1 MKKFFKEFKEFISKG
16 NVLDMAVGV
25 IIAGAFSQIVTALT
39 NKILMPIINSLL
51 APATGGEKIYTILWS
66 SRLYKSASEVSELD
80 EAGKAALS
88 AYTLGPDG
96 GYYSKL
102 FYIDWSSFIEAIIN
116 FIFIALILFVITKI
130 MVSIIK
136 KRDEVKEKLKTEL
149 EAKLNK
155 NKELEQTKEE
165 ATVEEAAAVEETKVV
180 EPVVNDNNQEIISLL
195 KEISDKLN
203 K

>member
-16 NVLDMAVGV
+16 NILDMAIGV

-39 NKILMPIINSLL
+39 NKILMPLINSLL
-51 APATGGEKIYTILWS
+51 APATGGDKIYTILWS
-66 SRLYKSASEVSELD
+66 SKLMYSADDVSKLD

-88 AYTLGPDG
+88 AYQLGPDG

-102 FYIDWSSFIEAIIN
+102 FFIDWSSFIEAIIN
-116 FIFIALILFVITKI
+116 FIFIALVLFTITKI
-130 MVSIIK
+130 FISINK
-136 KRDEVKEKLKTEL
+136 KREELKNKIKTDLEKKLGKNEDKVEEIEEVKEVETPVTEP
-149 EAKLNK
+149 
-155 NKELEQTKEE
+155 
-165 ATVEEAAAVEETKVV
+165 AVTNE
-180 EPVVNDNNQEIISLL
+180 NQEIISLL

>member
-16 NVLDMAVGV
+16 NILDMAIGV

-39 NKILMPIINSLL
+39 NKILMPLINSLL
-51 APATGGEKIYTILWS
+51 APATGGDKIYTILWS
-66 SRLYKSASEVSELD
+66 SKLMYSADDVSKLD

-88 AYTLGPDG
+88 AYQLGPDG

-102 FYIDWSSFIEAIIN
+102 FFIDWSAFIEAIIN
-116 FIFIALILFVITKI
+116 FIFIALVLFTITKI
-130 MVSIIK
+130 FISINK
-136 KRDEVKEKLKTEL
+136 KREELKNKIKTDLENKLGKNEDKVEEVKEVETPVTEP
-149 EAKLNK
+149 
-155 NKELEQTKEE
+155 
-165 ATVEEAAAVEETKVV
+165 AVTNE
-180 EPVVNDNNQEIISLL
+180 NQEIINIL

>member
-16 NVLDMAVGV
+16 NILDIAIGV

-39 NKILMPIINSLL
+39 NKILMPLINSLL
-51 APATGGEKIYTILWS
+51 APATGGDKIYTILWS
-66 SRLYKSASEVSELD
+66 SKLMYSADDVSKLD

-88 AYTLGPDG
+88 AYQLGPDG

-102 FYIDWSSFIEAIIN
+102 FFIDWSSFIEAIIN
-116 FIFIALILFVITKI
+116 FIFIALVLFTITKI
-130 MVSIIK
+130 FISINK
-136 KRDEVKEKLKTEL
+136 KREELKNKIKTDLEKKLGKNEDKVEEIEEVKEVETPVTEP
-149 EAKLNK
+149 
-155 NKELEQTKEE
+155 
-165 ATVEEAAAVEETKVV
+165 AVTNE
-180 EPVVNDNNQEIISLL
+180 NQEIISLL

>member
-16 NVLDMAVGV
+16 NILDMAIGV

-39 NKILMPIINSLL
+39 NKILMPLINSLL
-51 APATGGEKIYTILWS
+51 APATGGDKIYTILWS
-66 SRLYKSASEVSELD
+66 SKLMYSADDVSKLD

-88 AYTLGPDG
+88 AYQLGPDG

-102 FYIDWSSFIEAIIN
+102 FFIDWSSFIEAIIN
-116 FIFIALILFVITKI
+116 FIFIALVLFTITKI
-130 MVSIIK
+130 FISINK
-136 KRDEVKEKLKTEL
+136 KREELKNKIKTDLENKLGKNEDKVEEIEEVKEVETPVTEP
-149 EAKLNK
+149 
-155 NKELEQTKEE
+155 
-165 ATVEEAAAVEETKVV
+165 AVTNE
-180 EPVVNDNNQEIISLL
+180 NQEIISLL

>member
-16 NVLDMAVGV
+16 NILDMAIGV

-39 NKILMPIINSLL
+39 NKILMPLINSLL
-51 APATGGEKIYTILWS
+51 APATGGDKIYTILWS
-66 SRLYKSASEVSELD
+66 SKLMYSADDVSKLD

-88 AYTLGPDG
+88 AYQLGPDG

-102 FYIDWSSFIEAIIN
+102 FFIDWSAFIEAIIN
-116 FIFIALILFVITKI
+116 FIFIALVLFTITKI
-130 MVSIIK
+130 FISINKKREELKNKIK
-136 KRDEVKEKLKTEL
+136 KDLENKLGKNEDKVEEVEEVKEVETPVTEP
-149 EAKLNK
+149 
-155 NKELEQTKEE
+155 
-165 ATVEEAAAVEETKVV
+165 AVTNE
-180 EPVVNDNNQEIISLL
+180 NQEIISLL